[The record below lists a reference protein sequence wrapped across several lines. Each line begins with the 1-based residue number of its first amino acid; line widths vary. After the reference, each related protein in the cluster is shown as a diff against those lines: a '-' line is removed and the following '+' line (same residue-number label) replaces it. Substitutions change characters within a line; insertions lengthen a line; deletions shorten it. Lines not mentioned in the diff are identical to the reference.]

1 MSSLKSYLEQYEA
14 ETAAIAAGTAA
25 SGAPASRVNYLPVAA
40 PKTKDPSLL
49 RRVGD
54 FGVDV
59 LKAVPTLVEAG
70 AGLAGM
76 VPGVHYAADPVGKVA
91 GSAADWL
98 GDTMY
103 SGKRLEEEAAIQ
115 QRMTA
120 AQDTSML
127 NQAKTAVGAYTDN
140 PYALLGMVGQSGG
153 LAKGGAMLGK
163 AVLSAV
169 GKPVVTAGV
178 VNAGRAATAAQ
189 VGEGLVAGGLVAANA
204 AQENPDEFAARYY
217 GLPAGALTTM
227 ISRGANKLMPDTAD
241 VDTLLA
247 GGMRPTTAGG
257 VAGTLKNVGKMA
269 FKEGVLEEALQ
280 SGQEQIFTNAS
291 TDQPLLRGVGGA
303 MASGAMA
310 GSVMG
315 GMFGFKQ
322 RKPAGTITNEDLIAD
337 VDAGLAAPPAP
348 TDDPTMQAEWDAM
361 SREFAVKHA
370 APNQVATPFAS
381 QARANDAE
389 IARQM
394 ELEGRD
400 PLELTGEAP
409 QADPLASVSTPEL
422 TRMLGVVEQGIVSGQ
437 PMQGAE
443 DVMQRIRDVLATREE
458 APSAD
463 TRTLSMFD
471 EAGNVVAPEPT
482 MQADWDRM
490 QAAQSEQV
498 ARAARERKIVA
509 EQAARAA
516 SVTPEGR
523 AATQAADR
531 AINMAEG
538 RDLLGDVAPAVQ
550 PVRVTKQER
559 AQTQQLNELEQRAVE
574 GVATPQDMARMQQL
588 RDRLTP
594 KAEVPAGVA
603 STDFVKQYMPR
614 KTQVSARLAT
624 VPLDQLPDA
633 LAAQMQK
640 PGATGRNYAPVLAQM
655 YADLTGGRDIQN
667 HASFKAQQASAAMQ
681 GFEEAPTQGRIEN
694 VRGVLTAVPR
704 LPMEQQRQNMRA
716 TEASAAAGQS
726 PAAPLGT
733 NIPEV
738 LDAVQEQIPAAVDVR
753 QPAQAGKQVAKGN
766 TQGTPAAAKGQAAQG
781 EVNVPSPVVAKQ
793 GRKGAG
799 DNAPASAG
807 VGGTKR
813 ADTGRAVRGR
823 ARAPEASDSSPVA
836 VGATPAEPAAGVE
849 PEADV
854 TTGYSFKDIRKA
866 YLAADKASPGPAG
879 RDARLV
885 ELTGIAE
892 LEILRKG
899 EQKAAATRFLNSLD
913 VNPKEVAI
921 ARRQAQDAVG
931 RVAAQEKR
939 QTERDKAAAAR
950 QKALDK
956 QMKEML
962 EAEGGEGLSALE
974 RKIRNA
980 RKKDKSADRDQRG
993 VPAEIAALW
1002 DAKMAEMDKLAKRTV
1017 AQVVQAS
1024 QSESKDSGTEAASVN
1039 PNTHTMRSLAE
1050 ALVERFG
1057 EDMRDAILLGRVKL
1071 VTNQT
1076 HLAAATG
1083 DMSRRGKLTQ
1093 GMYYYNPKAPAG
1105 TGTVYFVA
1113 ANLAKTQ
1120 QGYTAFDVALH
1131 EIGEHAGMEQMLGKQ
1146 TYAQLMA
1153 SLRKAM
1159 GVRTPKT
1166 QFEKDVAAAKKKLLV
1181 DQQGQPHEVLA
1192 YMIQHTPD
1200 STGLQKMW
1208 AAIKAF
1214 AARFG
1219 LLPDAMKDAAT
1230 MRVLA
1235 AGATAKWLNKVAASQ
1250 PTTKQTPQQMTDLRR
1265 ARAEIEAARKT
1276 ELRWVAGV
1284 DTKAAERK
1292 VEYAKDRL
1300 RQHTE
1305 WLAQAQARD
1314 ETDMQERK
1322 DLWLRQNRN
1331 WDADDSVKE
1340 VAYKMERANEKP
1352 RVIQGIVQR
1361 REKDVARAEKELT
1374 TAEQALA
1381 DLQARVRE
1389 INAKYDAQLAAL
1401 EPGALLGA
1409 QGAASGQGRWD
1420 AVRVALQQLEQGEL
1434 QLNDPDYGFEALVQ
1448 KITQAKTLAAEYP
1461 EMTIAETVQSLG
1473 GSVVYGRNGFHRYGL
1488 DELGR
1493 VMPIKSSFGDSKEA
1507 YEQAVR
1513 VLTAVQTQSTEGA
1526 ASGIADPET
1535 RKIFTNYGEAVQAAK
1550 GVLGKVEK
1558 MSPADWKGTKLKVF
1572 RTMAA
1577 WITKHHMVKMFDKW
1591 FNGALA
1597 KNAEADTIQQAM
1609 SARTAQLF
1617 NEPHNQFKALPQPM
1631 QEKIARLMEL
1641 TEMKLDPR
1649 KLWDAHTHLQGLTG
1663 TALAQ
1668 AKDYHNKGRQ
1678 WWGQLDAT
1686 AQGVYNDLAAMNEA
1700 LYTMELAVS
1709 TYNMVHANA
1718 GPAKDLPVFKA
1729 PPTDKFLQSGA
1740 VHGSIE
1746 AAHTYWK
1753 NVLDGYT
1760 EQLDKY
1766 VAEQRGLLPAKAQT
1780 DPDVLAAERKML
1792 KGVQDEKVR
1801 RTIRAQLRTRTEALT
1816 EDQKKV
1822 VRHLSPL
1829 EAQLRMASD
1838 TVETFKHAP
1847 YFHLGRFGDEFVS
1860 FRVRADKD
1868 GVADPAAMTHVQQV
1882 LAKEFP
1888 DVAIRSDA
1896 TDPHVFARF
1905 ESVDQAA
1912 AFKARAEALQKE
1924 GWLMQLGVKDKND
1937 KDLGEIR
1944 QGTKQEIIAG
1954 YHTAGPNWLSRV
1966 VESIQ
1971 AEGFDDAVTKQ
1982 MVAHVRSLY
1991 LDSLPDTAAIKV
2003 KQKREGRPGWHK
2015 DMMRNYAHR
2024 MRVGSNKVAS
2034 LAAEPTRTQS
2044 FADMNDALVKSE
2056 TDPQMSKLQQN
2067 KMYAVVS
2074 ELQKR
2079 DSNQMSVPHTPG
2091 VDMLRALNHAYFL
2104 GMSPSYLLIQ
2114 MTQLGVLA
2122 WPELAKKHGFVK
2134 AAKAL
2139 GEVSGTAFKVVS
2151 TVLREGYARQGLK
2164 GAADMV
2170 ITGDMLERAGLSK
2183 DDAAFLVKVMAA
2195 GKLDIGN
2202 AARNVGRVAEGEA
2215 GSEALKIATAM
2226 GYASEIL
2233 TRTVAA
2239 LAAKRLHKGTEAETL
2254 KYAISVVDESMMDY
2268 STSNEGRMMGK
2279 QGVAGV
2285 ASTVMFS
2292 FMKYQAQLLEKLYR
2306 EVHAAAA
2313 KQQEGESDKAF
2324 AARQKEARTFLG
2336 GHLMALMALAGSL
2349 GLPFA
2354 TVVAA
2359 VADNLCEM
2367 FGDGHCD
2374 SKTAMRNMT
2383 AEVFGHDIEP
2393 LLSKGVVSRLAG
2405 FDVSDRAG
2413 EGSILPFSK
2422 FLADKRAM
2430 DERLKSMAMDSWGAP
2445 TAMIGNALKA
2455 VEKFGQGDLLG
2466 GMQEAVPSALKGPIK
2481 AYEMSEKGY
2490 TDKAGNV
2497 LPMTPGAYDILL
2509 QVVGLN
2515 PGEKAD
2521 YQQAK
2526 FAQSQRAGV
2535 LGREATQI
2543 RNKLASAI
2551 ERNDTDAMQKW
2562 LGKAQDYDAENVG
2575 SRAILPQMGS
2585 VLQQRAR
2592 ARALASATGTPL
2604 GLSLRDIEAQK
2615 FTSFYRTE

>member
-1 MSSLKSYLEQYEA
+1 MPSIQDYLKQYEA
-14 ETAAIAAGTAA
+14 EAAAAQPKA
-25 SGAPASRVNYLPVAA
+25 SGAVDFSQVAMPVATPA
-40 PKTKDPSLL
+40 KTKDPSLL
-49 RRVGD
+49 RRAGD

-76 VPGVHYAADPVGKVA
+76 IPGVHYAADPVGQFAGGVA
-91 GSAADWL
+91 EGL
-98 GDTMY
+98 GNKLY
-103 SGKRLEEEAAIQ
+103 SGKRLEEEASIQ
-115 QRMTA
+115 QRMA
-120 AQDTSML
+120 AVQDSGLMH
-127 NQAKTAVGAYTDN
+127 QAKTAASAYTDN
-140 PYALLGMVGQSGG
+140 PYALLGMVGQSLG
-153 LAKGGAMLGK
+153 LAKGGAVAGK
-163 AVLSAV
+163 ALLSGL
-169 GKPVVTAGV
+169 GKPVATGGV

-241 VDTLLA
+241 VDVLMA

-322 RKPAGTITNEDLIAD
+322 RKPAGTVTNEDLIAD

-381 QARANDAE
+381 QARANDTE

-443 DVMQRIRDVLATREE
+443 NVMQRIRDVLATREE
-458 APSAD
+458 VPSAD

-614 KTQVSARLAT
+614 KTQVSAKLAT

-836 VGATPAEPAAGVE
+836 VGATPAEPAAGVAE
-849 PEADV
+849 TQEASPFAAPEKRDLELA
-854 TTGYSFKDIRKA
+854 GYKKA
-866 YLAADKASPGPAG
+866 YLDLVKPAKMTKEAFTKKKAEYLQSIAEMERNADSTASKKAAKKFLEEQVRFDPAAVKMARRKATDAVTRVEDVETKLNERNKRIAEKQAAWEQMLSEMDDTQARKQSRTDKQLEKAFKGKASG
-879 RDARLV
+879 
-885 ELTGIAE
+885 AE
-892 LEILRKG
+892 VTH
-899 EQKAAATRFLNSLD
+899 A
-913 VNPKEVAI
+913 
-921 ARRQAQDAVG
+921 
-931 RVAAQEKR
+931 
-939 QTERDKAAAAR
+939 
-950 QKALDK
+950 
-956 QMKEML
+956 
-962 EAEGGEGLSALE
+962 
-974 RKIRNA
+974 
-980 RKKDKSADRDQRG
+980 
-993 VPAEIAALW
+993 
-1002 DAKMAEMDKLAKRTV
+1002 
-1017 AQVVQAS
+1017 
-1024 QSESKDSGTEAASVN
+1024 N
-1039 PNTHTMRSLAE
+1039 PNAHTMRSLAE
-1050 ALVERFG
+1050 ALVEHFG

-1076 HLAAATG
+1076 HLAAETG

-1159 GVRTPKT
+1159 DVQTPKT

-1192 YMIQHTPD
+1192 YMVQHTPD

-1208 AAIKAF
+1208 VAIKAF

-1219 LLPDAMKDAAT
+1219 LLSDSMKDAAT
-1230 MRVLA
+1230 MRALA
-1235 AGATAKWLNKVAASQ
+1235 EGA
-1250 PTTKQTPQQMTDLRR
+1250 
-1265 ARAEIEAARKT
+1265 AARWLKG
-1276 ELRWVAGV
+1276 VAGQ
-1284 DTKAAERK
+1284 AA
-1292 VEYAKDRL
+1292 
-1300 RQHTE
+1300 
-1305 WLAQAQARD
+1305 AR
-1314 ETDMQERK
+1314 
-1322 DLWLRQNRN
+1322 
-1331 WDADDSVKE
+1331 
-1340 VAYKMERANEKP
+1340 
-1352 RVIQGIVQR
+1352 G
-1361 REKDVARAEKELT
+1361 
-1374 TAEQALA
+1374 TAGQ
-1381 DLQARVRE
+1381 
-1389 INAKYDAQLAAL
+1389 
-1401 EPGALLGA
+1401 
-1409 QGAASGQGRWD
+1409 ASGQTQWD
-1420 AVRVALQQLEQGEL
+1420 MTRAVLQQVENGRLTLDGE
-1434 QLNDPDYGFEALVQ
+1434 YGFDTMTRLLDEARTL
-1448 KITQAKTLAAEYP
+1448 QADYP
-1461 EMTIAETVQSLG
+1461 DSTVVELYKDLG
-1473 GSVVYGRNGFHRYGL
+1473 GTGVVYGAGGYNRYGL
-1488 DELGR
+1488 RADGQLATIE
-1493 VMPIKSSFGDSKEA
+1493 SSFASKEKLQ
-1507 YEQAVR
+1507 QARAGLSQAQNV
-1513 VLTAVQTQSTEGA
+1513 TGA
-1526 ASGIADPET
+1526 ASGIANPEMRT
-1535 RKIFTNYGEAVQAAK
+1535 VFTNYGEAVQAAK

-1558 MSPADWKGTKLKVF
+1558 MTPADWKGTNLKMF

-1591 FNGALA
+1591 FDGALA

-1663 TALAQ
+1663 NALAQ

-1709 TYNMVHANA
+1709 TYNMVHANE

-1912 AFKARAEALQKE
+1912 AFEERARVLQKE
-1924 GWLMQLGVKDKND
+1924 GWLMQEGASDKGN
-1937 KDLGEIR
+1937 KDLGAIDR
-1944 QGTKQEIIAG
+1944 GSRQEIIAG

-1982 MVAHVRSLY
+1982 MVAHVRSMY

-2003 KQKREGRPGWHK
+2003 KQRREGRPGWHK

-2044 FADMNDALVKSE
+2044 FTEMNDALARSR
-2056 TDPQMSKLQQN
+2056 TDRSLSKVQQG

-2239 LAAKRLHKGTEAETL
+2239 LAAKRLHKGAEAETL
-2254 KYAISVVDESMMDY
+2254 KYAISVVDEAMMDY

-2306 EVHAAAA
+2306 EVHAAVA

-2422 FLADKRAM
+2422 FLADKRTM
-2430 DERLKSMAMDSWGAP
+2430 DESLKSMAMDSWGAP

-2455 VEKFGQGDLLG
+2455 AEKFGQGDLLG
-2466 GMQEAVPSALKGPIK
+2466 GMQEAVPLALKGPVK

-2497 LPMTPGAYDILL
+2497 LPMSAGAYDIFL
-2509 QVVGLN
+2509 QAFGLN

-2562 LGKAQDYDAENVG
+2562 LGKAQEYDAENVG